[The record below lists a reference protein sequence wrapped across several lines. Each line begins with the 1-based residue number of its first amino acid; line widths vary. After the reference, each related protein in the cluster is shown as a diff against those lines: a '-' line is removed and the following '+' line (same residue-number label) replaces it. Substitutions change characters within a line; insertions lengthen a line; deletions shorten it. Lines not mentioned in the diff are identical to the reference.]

1 MFFQAQ
7 KLTIIHISHALL
19 KLMIGIAEKKE
30 TSIHLEAITWFIVNI
45 TLCSAHHTL
54 LTTLTVFKQEG
65 VIKNMKLLLITF
77 ISRGAS
83 LGAHGACQLSTFKIG
98 KTR

>member
-19 KLMIGIAEKKE
+19 KLMKGIAEKKE

-45 TLCSAHHTL
+45 TLCSANHTL
-54 LTTLTVFKQEG
+54 LTTLTVFQKAG
-65 VIKNMKLLLITF
+65 VIK
-77 ISRGAS
+77 S
-83 LGAHGACQLSTFKIG
+83 
-98 KTR
+98 